1 MKPQKWDKTM
11 DSIFKMADM
20 AAHGILYFM
29 GFASVLS
36 VAIMI
41 ERFFSLRKVS
51 RSSSAIAQDFKAM
64 LMKKDLANIQKLS
77 ETTDSLESRALGYGL
92 TFVQNHGQ
100 DGLDELFNSFKT
112 IEKPALE
119 KNLNLLGTIASN
131 APYVG
136 LLGTVMGIMKA
147 FNDLATN
154 PGQGNEVVMA
164 GIGHALVSTA
174 FGLAVAIPAVIG
186 FNIYQKKVGL
196 VLNNIDAARDLC
208 LAFTKSRK
216 G

>member
-1 MKPQKWDKTM
+1 M
-11 DSIFKMADM
+11 DLLFKIAD
-20 AAHGILYFM
+20 ASAHGILYFM
-29 GFASVLS
+29 GFVSILS
-36 VAIMI
+36 VSIMI
-41 ERFFSLRKVS
+41 ERFFSLKKVS
-51 RSSSAIAQDFKAM
+51 TSSLLIAQDFKS
-64 LMKKDLANIQKLS
+64 LLAKQDFEKIEELS
-77 ETTDSLESRALGYGL
+77 KTSTSLEGRAIGYALTWSKKNGAEGL
-92 TFVQNHGQ
+92 NEVF
-100 DGLDELFNSFKT
+100 DSFKI
-112 IEKPALE
+112 IERPGLE

-174 FGLAVAIPAVIG
+174 IGLAVAIPAVIA
-186 FNIYQKKVGL
+186 FNFYQKKVGL

-208 LAFTKSRK
+208 LAYSKTRRA
-216 G
+216 